1 MEENLQKG
9 NNFFSK
15 CRCFFSKVVDKWDS
29 FWNKPNVK
37 KLTKPFRNQTF
48 IYILKRV
55 LSSCFTLV
63 LLVAL
68 VAILIRLLPET
79 KFYDIKLYKT
89 ISGKAGVVAA
99 ERYRVSQLFKYG
111 FCDQQGTPRSIFY
124 SAGLQIYYLLP
135 IYKKIPMTWTDN
147 TYSVVKDYWTGFIFL
162 GKSVQR
168 NQYVIDMIK
177 DGMAISMIVSL
188 ITVAGTYLISVP
200 FGIAMAKKPG
210 GIVDKIGNI
219 FIVLNYAIPALV
231 FYLIMN
237 RAMGDKDGI
246 FGAFNFGF
254 FYDET
259 RPQSLIPPIF
269 CVIFLGIPGVFIW
282 IRRYMIDELSSD
294 YGKFARSKGLSENR
308 IMYTHVLRNA
318 CVPLVRGIPGTLL
331 GAFVGSYF
339 IETIWTIPGTG
350 RLLTSGLQGFD
361 VPVIQG
367 LTILY
372 AAISMLSF
380 LLGDIVTV
388 FFDPRIRIT
397 SQG

>member
-269 CVIFLGIPGVFIW
+269 CVMFLGIPGVIIL

-294 YGKFARSKGLSENR
+294 Y
-308 IMYTHVLRNA
+308 V
-318 CVPLVRGIPGTLL
+318 
-331 GAFVGSYF
+331 
-339 IETIWTIPGTG
+339 
-350 RLLTSGLQGFD
+350 
-361 VPVIQG
+361 
-367 LTILY
+367 
-372 AAISMLSF
+372 
-380 LLGDIVTV
+380 
-388 FFDPRIRIT
+388 
-397 SQG
+397 